1 VKRKLETPAQRQAR
15 LRAAETPEQREDRL
29 EYQRRYYLE
38 HRTERLAYMR
48 EYRSAGGMTSEQLD
62 THRRER
68 YRARCA
74 ARLECQRGYYL
85 EHRDERLAYMAQYN
99 QARRDREHASEA
111 EYREWFRRASP
122 AERIAYQ
129 KAVREKRRP
138 PTGPLDAAEVRSLVG
153 VRGRLR
159 KLTPALAEAV
169 GAWLHAQGWRAE
181 AEQGLYWAPPD
192 VVAVHGDPP
201 PKSWC
206 DLHLQLAAR
215 RALEST

>member
-1 VKRKLETPAQRQAR
+1 VNRKLETPAQRQAR
-15 LRAAETPEQREDRL
+15 LEYGREYIRARRAAETPEQRKARL
-29 EYQRRYYLE
+29 EYQRGYRTRHKAETLAGQRRYYRE
-38 HRTERLAYMR
+38 HRTERLAY
-48 EYRSAGGMTSEQLD
+48 AT
-62 THRRER
+62 
-68 YRARCA
+68 
-74 ARLECQRGYYL
+74 
-85 EHRDERLAYMAQYN
+85 QYN

-111 EYREWFRRASP
+111 EYRAWFKQATP

-129 KAVREKRRP
+129 KAVREKKRL
-138 PTGPLDAAEVRSLVG
+138 PTGSLDAAEVRSLVG